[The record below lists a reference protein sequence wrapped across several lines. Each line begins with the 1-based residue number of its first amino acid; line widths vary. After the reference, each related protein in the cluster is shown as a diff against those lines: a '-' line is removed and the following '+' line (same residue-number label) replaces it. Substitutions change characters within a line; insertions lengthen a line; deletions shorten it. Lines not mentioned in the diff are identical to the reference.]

1 MNRKDCEGGLLTA
14 IRGKR
19 AALSPRQA
27 AVADYILKNYQN
39 MAYVTLAQLA
49 KEAGSGHGTIVRL
62 AESLGYPSFSA
73 MQAALRAEIER
84 AKPQR
89 LAGFSP
95 RSKHGTRVYDTVFEL
110 EDAIMREAHAMIDA
124 EEFELAAALLAEA
137 PSVVVAAS
145 GSNAFLGDYA
155 AYFLSVL
162 RGGVINVK
170 VPDMAEIENI
180 CDRPA
185 GSAALV
191 FSLPRYPRA
200 AQEITELLHSRGIK
214 IIGISDALNSPIAD
228 RCDILFVV
236 PQRYLSFIDPCA
248 AVMSL
253 VHSLLY
259 GVYLKTRESGR
270 ARLDIF
276 DRSLKNLFVRAD
288 VSAPD

>member
-1 MNRKDCEGGLLTA
+1 
-14 IRGKR
+14 
-19 AALSPRQA
+19 
-27 AVADYILKNYQN
+27 
-39 MAYVTLAQLA
+39 
-49 KEAGSGHGTIVRL
+49 
-62 AESLGYPSFSA
+62 
-73 MQAALRAEIER
+73 
-84 AKPQR
+84 
-89 LAGFSP
+89 
-95 RSKHGTRVYDTVFEL
+95 
-110 EDAIMREAHAMIDA
+110 MREAHAMIDA